1 MIKIEFSNQERL
13 GSLCYKASYTEPGIK
28 KTTIRFES
36 IRLIN
41 SNSQSVNISTGIIEP
56 YIAGEIHELQ
66 IDAGVNGILRRNPGL
81 YRYAYDTDEGRTEV
95 GKIFI
100 GKKPRRPTIKKKGVC
115 FGKRTTVTIK
125 SEGLELTEGDVE
137 IHFTGRSDGKTVNVA
152 VPLCIT
158 GKDGKFTILPQKVNM
173 IWKIVYSDTIKMIT
187 ER

>member
-66 IDAGVNGILRRNPGL
+66 IDAGVNGILRRN
-81 YRYAYDTDEGRTEV
+81 R
-95 GKIFI
+95 FI
-100 GKKPRRPTIKKKGVC
+100 
-115 FGKRTTVTIK
+115 
-125 SEGLELTEGDVE
+125 S
-137 IHFTGRSDGKTVNVA
+137 
-152 VPLCIT
+152 LCI
-158 GKDGKFTILPQKVNM
+158 
-173 IWKIVYSDTIKMIT
+173 WH
-187 ER
+187 

>member
-41 SNSQSVNISTGIIEP
+41 SNSQSVNISTGKIEP
-56 YIAGEIHELQ
+56 YIAGVVHELS
-66 IDAGVNGILRRNPGL
+66 IGKEVNNALRRNPGL
-81 YRYAYDTDEGRTEV
+81 YRYSYDADEGRTEV

-137 IHFTGRSDGKTVNVA
+137 IHFTGRRDGKTVNVA

-173 IWKIVYSDTIKMIT
+173 IWKIVYNDTIKMIT

>member
-13 GSLCYKASYTEPGIK
+13 GSLCYKASYTKPGIK
-28 KTTIRFES
+28 ETTIRFES

-41 SNSQSVNISTGIIEP
+41 SNSQSVNTSTGKIEP
-56 YIAGEIHELQ
+56 YIAGVVHELS
-66 IDAGVNGILRRNPGL
+66 IGKEVNKTLGHNPGL
-81 YRYAYDTDEGRTEV
+81 YRYSYDADEGQTEV

-137 IHFTGRSDGKTVNVA
+137 IHFTGRRDGKTVNVA

>member
-41 SNSQSVNISTGIIEP
+41 SNSQSVNISTGKIEP
-56 YIAGEIHELQ
+56 YIAGVVHELS
-66 IDAGVNGILRRNPGL
+66 IGKEVNNALRRNPGL
-81 YRYAYDTDEGRTEV
+81 YRYSYDADEGQTEV

-100 GKKPRRPTIKKKGVC
+100 GRKPRLPIIKEKGVC

-137 IHFTGRSDGKTVNVA
+137 IHFTGRRDGKAVNVA

-158 GKDGKFTILPQKVNM
+158 GKGGKFTILPKTVKRM
-173 IWKIVYSDTIKMIT
+173 WKIVYTDALKMMT
-187 ER
+187 EC